1 VQSFSVK
8 TDVFEGPLELLLSL
22 IEKRKLLIN
31 DISLATVADDFISY
45 IETHPEFPMAETAH
59 FILIGST
66 LLLIKSKSLLPSLML
81 TDEEEADI
89 EDLEHRL
96 VLYKK
101 YKELSVHITER
112 FGKQPLFFKTPAKI
126 REPFFSPDS
135 SMTIENLK
143 EAIVSVLARIPD
155 TRHELQATV
164 KKIISLEEVIEQLH
178 ARIQS
183 SIRMSFK
190 EFSGMGIGAKEK
202 VEIVV
207 SFLALLELVKRG
219 TVNVEQESH
228 FSDILIETEAVSLPQ
243 Y

>member
-1 VQSFSVK
+1 MQSFSVK

-31 DISLATVADDFISY
+31 DISLATVADDFIGY
-45 IETHPEFPMAETAH
+45 IERHTEFPMGETAH

-81 TDEEEADI
+81 TEEEEASI

-96 VLYKK
+96 TLYKK
-101 YKELSVHITER
+101 YKELSVHIAEH
-112 FGKQPLFFKTPAKI
+112 FGRQPLFFKIPAKI
-126 REPFFSPDS
+126 REPFFAPDS
-135 SMTIENLK
+135 SMTAENLK
-143 EAIVSVLARIPD
+143 EAVMSVLSRIPEKQ
-155 TRHELQATV
+155 HELQATV
-164 KKIISLEEVIEQLH
+164 KKIMSLEEMIEQLH

-190 EFSGMGIGAKEK
+190 EFSGTGTKEK

-219 TVNVEQESH
+219 AINVEQESH
-228 FSDILIETEAVSLPQ
+228 FSDILIETEAVGLPQ

>member
-1 VQSFSVK
+1 
-8 TDVFEGPLELLLSL
+8 
-22 IEKRKLLIN
+22 
-31 DISLATVADDFISY
+31 
-45 IETHPEFPMAETAH
+45 M
-59 FILIGST
+59 
-66 LLLIKSKSLLPSLML
+66 
-81 TDEEEADI
+81 
-89 EDLEHRL
+89 
-96 VLYKK
+96 
-101 YKELSVHITER
+101 
-112 FGKQPLFFKTPAKI
+112 
-126 REPFFSPDS
+126 
-135 SMTIENLK
+135 
-143 EAIVSVLARIPD
+143 LARIPD

>member
-1 VQSFSVK
+1 MQTAYHVK
-8 TDVFEGPLELLLSL
+8 TDVFEGPLDVLLSL

-31 DISLATVADDFISY
+31 DISLAAVADDFIGY
-45 IETHPEFPMAETAH
+45 IERHAEFPMGETAH

-81 TDEEEADI
+81 TDEEEASI

-101 YKELSVHITER
+101 YKELSEHVAER
-112 FGKQPLFFKTPAKI
+112 FGRQPLFFKMPLK
-126 REPFFSPDS
+126 REPVFAPDD
-135 SMTIENLK
+135 SMTTANLY
-143 EAIVSVLARIPD
+143 EAIMGVLAQKPEARN
-155 TRHELQATV
+155 ELHTTV
-164 KKIISLEEVIEQLH
+164 KKVMSLEEMIEQLH

-183 SIRMSFK
+183 SIRMSFN
-190 EFSGMGIGAKEK
+190 EFSGTGAKEK

-219 TVNVEQESH
+219 AVHVEQDSH
-228 FSDILIETEAVSLPQ
+228 FSDILIETETISMPR